1 MATFPVEITQE
12 ENIDLTMEAMDSNKT
27 DKSFHAKAETS
38 HHGKNNT
45 NHHESNYDK
54 KLSRMVFMFFNKIKY
69 LPLKKIGDKKRK

>member
-27 DKSFHAKAETS
+27 NKSFHAKAETS
-38 HHGKNNT
+38 HHSKNNT

-54 KLSRMVFMFFNKIKY
+54 KFIQNCLHFFTK
-69 LPLKKIGDKKRK
+69 